1 MFVVANLLN
10 AVAYILKI
18 VLDIY
23 MWVIIAR
30 AILSWVNP
38 DPYNPIVKFLYRV
51 TEPVLYRIRRV
62 LPDMGGLDLS
72 PLVVLLAIFFLQK
85 FLVAS
90 LFDLVQRLKF
100 GFGG

>member
-38 DPYNPIVKFLYRV
+38 DPYNPIVKFLYRA
-51 TEPVLYRIRRV
+51 TEPVLYRVRRV

-72 PLVVLLAIFFLQK
+72 PLVVLLAIFFLQN

-90 LFDLVQRLKF
+90 LFDLVHRLKF